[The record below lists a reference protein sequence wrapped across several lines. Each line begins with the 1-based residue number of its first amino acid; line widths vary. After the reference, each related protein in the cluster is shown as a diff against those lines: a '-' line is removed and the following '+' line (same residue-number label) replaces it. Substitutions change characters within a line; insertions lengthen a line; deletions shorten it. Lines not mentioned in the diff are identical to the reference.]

1 MASESTSSQQSS
13 HLLPSSKVNFKC
25 QEGII
30 AYNNAVAL
38 LEHSNVLYHPMLSF
52 LSNCCI
58 STALTRQPSA
68 NYVDYL
74 KEFWYTA
81 KVDEAT
87 KTITFSLSLVKNP
100 LSFTQ
105 EEFISTTGLPV
116 YENVIPTPSPKEAV
130 RAGLA
135 TLGLVDKDNPS
146 LSSFVLVNSSPL
158 KIKFKMGRSI
168 WRQIFVIQAA
178 SFQTPLASEVS
189 LTSHMLKVAK
199 LFQQSKQS
207 LILSFEKV
215 NVDDGADKSLSR
227 IAVQPIM
234 NEIDQKNKAA
244 LVTPESPF
252 DTKSEIKII
261 KKFQPTQLDDN
272 AQITFLHAEPS
283 HFEYSLQDQLPKILL
298 KPMNKEFNAFNTL
311 ESRRTEIA
319 KMSFDQFSEYLTQT
333 TSSIFSST
341 PPREPTPP
349 RDESKGKGIA
359 TEEPLKDIMPYIE
372 EGGYVPKMPKFKSFI
387 TLDEQLTQEDIIAQV
402 KEMKRLA
409 DLKSEKEKLEE
420 SLKRIVISQ
429 AKKLGVPPPPE
440 LSTFGILADDKKIK
454 RSSEILQEVFAKENI
469 VVDVMHRNL
478 VPPPGVEGR
487 KGLVI
492 KEPKL
497 LESSPIMGTLI

>member
-58 STALTRQPSA
+58 STALTRQPFA

-116 YENVIPTPSPKEAV
+116 CENVVPTPPPKEAV
-130 RAGLA
+130 RVGLA

-283 HFEYSLQDQLPKILL
+283 HFEYVQSMQEDSGSNLSLRSMLDDDMASLTVQKSLQDQLPKILL

-311 ESRRTEIA
+311 ESRRFVMLQ
-319 KMSFDQFSEYLTQT
+319 K
-333 TSSIFSST
+333 
-341 PPREPTPP
+341 
-349 RDESKGKGIA
+349 
-359 TEEPLKDIMPYIE
+359 
-372 EGGYVPKMPKFKSFI
+372 
-387 TLDEQLTQEDIIAQV
+387 
-402 KEMKRLA
+402 
-409 DLKSEKEKLEE
+409 
-420 SLKRIVISQ
+420 
-429 AKKLGVPPPPE
+429 E
-440 LSTFGILADDKKIK
+440 LSK
-454 RSSEILQEVFAKENI
+454 
-469 VVDVMHRNL
+469 
-478 VPPPGVEGR
+478 
-487 KGLVI
+487 VI
-492 KEPKL
+492 RTK
-497 LESSPIMGTLI
+497 MGKSVKQKCARE

>member
-1 MASESTSSQQSS
+1 MQEDSGSNLSLRSMLDDDMAS
-13 HLLPSSKVNFKC
+13 
-25 QEGII
+25 
-30 AYNNAVAL
+30 
-38 LEHSNVLYHPMLSF
+38 
-52 LSNCCI
+52 
-58 STALTRQPSA
+58 LT
-68 NYVDYL
+68 
-74 KEFWYTA
+74 
-81 KVDEAT
+81 
-87 KTITFSLSLVKNP
+87 
-100 LSFTQ
+100 
-105 EEFISTTGLPV
+105 
-116 YENVIPTPSPKEAV
+116 
-130 RAGLA
+130 
-135 TLGLVDKDNPS
+135 
-146 LSSFVLVNSSPL
+146 
-158 KIKFKMGRSI
+158 
-168 WRQIFVIQAA
+168 
-178 SFQTPLASEVS
+178 
-189 LTSHMLKVAK
+189 
-199 LFQQSKQS
+199 
-207 LILSFEKV
+207 
-215 NVDDGADKSLSR
+215 
-227 IAVQPIM
+227 VQ
-234 NEIDQKNKAA
+234 K
-244 LVTPESPF
+244 
-252 DTKSEIKII
+252 
-261 KKFQPTQLDDN
+261 
-272 AQITFLHAEPS
+272 
-283 HFEYSLQDQLPKILL
+283 SLQDQLPKILL

-311 ESRRTEIA
+311 ESHRFVMLQKELSKVIRTKMGKSVKQKTEIA